1 MARTRAALL
10 ITVTEREARVQGS
23 LVRGTRSSV
32 PQVGCDDAQIP
43 LEGLTRRVQEQPCRL
58 LHEAVPAGIDGW
70 AGQHEALPVSP
81 STSGLAASQMVVS
94 APSSAVCAQKL
105 VSTTTILR
113 SPPTFLV
120 RSVSTYPGFSAL
132 AVTGLPLSLSAS
144 AQVSIRLACF
154 VAR

>member
-58 LHEAVPAGIDGW
+58 LHDAVPVGIDGR
-70 AGQHEALPVSP
+70 AGQHEARGPAEVAQHEVGDVS
-81 STSGLAASQMVVS
+81 G
-94 APSSAVCAQKL
+94 
-105 VSTTTILR
+105 R
-113 SPPTFLV
+113 
-120 RSVSTYPGFSAL
+120 
-132 AVTGLPLSLSAS
+132 LSAEPGR
-144 AQVSIRLACF
+144 AP
-154 VAR
+154 